1 MEIQTREG
9 MSGSGVAHPCAEN
22 WKTCPCSFRRMDYLI
37 SHVKTAADHDDED
50 FSGKV
55 R

>member
-1 MEIQTREG
+1 MREG
-9 MSGSGVAHPCAEN
+9 MSGSGVAHACAEN

-37 SHVKTAADHDDED
+37 SHVKTDHDDED

>member
-1 MEIQTREG
+1 MRACLA
-9 MSGSGVAHPCAEN
+9 VASHMHAQ
-22 WKTCPCSFRRMDYLI
+22 KTGRPVLAGFRRMDYLI
-37 SHVKTAADHDDED
+37 SHVKTDHDDED

>member
-1 MEIQTREG
+1 MRACLA
-9 MSGSGVAHPCAEN
+9 VASHMHAQ
-22 WKTCPCSFRRMDYLI
+22 KTGRPVLAVLGGWYLI

>member
-9 MSGSGVAHPCAEN
+9 MSGSGVAHACAEN
-22 WKTCPCSFRRMDYLI
+22 WKTCPCSFRRMDNLI
-37 SHVKTAADHDDED
+37 SHVKTDHDDED